1 MRKQLLGLLVP
12 LLAFVVITN
21 AVAADTTGK
30 GVAPSAALQK
40 LEVAHGQAGLRVE
53 FKAKG
58 SLAPRMTTLDS
69 PARIVVDF
77 PNTVMATA
85 ESRITVGRDG
95 VKDVRIGMSGQV
107 PPTTRVVVDLA
118 NR

>member
-12 LLAFVVITN
+12 LMAFVLI
-21 AVAADTTGK
+21 ADAADMTGK
-30 GVAPSAALQK
+30 GVAASAALQK
-40 LEVAHGQAGLRVE
+40 LEVAHSQDGLRVE

-58 SLAPRMTTLDS
+58 TLLPKVTTLDS

-85 ESRITVGRDG
+85 QSSIVVDKDG
-95 VKDVRIGMSGQV
+95 VKDVRIDRKS
-107 PPTTRVVVDLA
+107 T
-118 NR
+118 